1 LEVEEPGIAVEAALS
16 QESQEQAQAT
26 EEPAMNKTAVS
37 LAFVLLATAPV
48 HAATV
53 RVEVTGQVIFNG
65 IGAPPLGDV
74 DSGDAVA
81 ISFTVDSDV
90 FTDGIPGDTRGYAI
104 DQASFVVTFDGVQV
118 GLLDPFPD
126 GRTPYFTLVEGFPV
140 SDGFFISSSPVS
152 PGGVPLA
159 QEPYQLNLD
168 LGYEGDVLASLDIL
182 DAQGDYGFDG
192 LTRFSLNLWS
202 VFPDNVNMEMDY
214 SGLSI
219 RAVPVPATLWLLMSA
234 LLGTGLMSR
243 RSKADRS

>member
-1 LEVEEPGIAVEAALS
+1 
-16 QESQEQAQAT
+16 
-26 EEPAMNKTAVS
+26 MNKLAVI
-37 LAFVLLATAPV
+37 LALIILAAAPV

-53 RVEVTGQVIFNG
+53 RVDVSGQVIFNG

-74 DSGDAVA
+74 NAGDPVV
-81 ISFTVDSDV
+81 ISFTIDSDD

-104 DQASFVVTFDGVQV
+104 DPASFVVTFDGVQV
-118 GLLDPFPD
+118 GLQDPIPD

-140 SDGFFISSSPVS
+140 ADGFFISTSAVS

-159 QEPYQLNLD
+159 QTPFELNLD
-168 LGYEGDVLASLDIL
+168 LGYDGDVLSSLDIL

-202 VFPDNVNMEMDY
+202 IVPDNVAMEMDF

-219 RAVPVPATLWLLMSA
+219 HAVPVPGALWLLASA
-234 LLGTGLMSR
+234 LLGTQVFPR
-243 RSKADRS
+243 RAKADRS